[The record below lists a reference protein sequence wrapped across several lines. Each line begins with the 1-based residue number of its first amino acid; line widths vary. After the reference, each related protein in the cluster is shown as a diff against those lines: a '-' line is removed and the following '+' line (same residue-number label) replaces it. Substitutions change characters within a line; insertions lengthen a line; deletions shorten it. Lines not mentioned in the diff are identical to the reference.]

1 MENLRSEILN
11 LRSRY
16 ILAHRGLVSIQK
28 SINQLNEEKD
38 KLGKELSELREREKN
53 LINNL
58 EQELGR
64 EITADDLQKIIDTQ

>member
-1 MENLRSEILN
+1 MEELRSEILN

-16 ILAHRGLVSIQK
+16 IIAHRGLSSIQK
-28 SINQLNEEKD
+28 RIVELTEEKD
-38 KLGKELSELREREKN
+38 ALGKELSELREREKN

-64 EITADDLQKIIDTQ
+64 EITAEDLQKIIETT

>member
-1 MENLRSEILN
+1 MEELRSEILN

-16 ILAHRGLVSIQK
+16 IIAHRGLASIQK
-28 SINQLNEEKD
+28 RIVELNEEKD
-38 KLGKELSELREREKN
+38 ALGKELSELREREKN

-64 EITADDLQKIIDTQ
+64 EITAEDLQKIIETT

>member
-1 MENLRSEILN
+1 MEELRSEILN

-16 ILAHRGLVSIQK
+16 IIAHRGLASIQK
-28 SINQLNEEKD
+28 RIVELTEEKD
-38 KLGKELSELREREKN
+38 ALGKELSELREREKN

-64 EITADDLQKIIDTQ
+64 EITAEDLQKIIETT